1 MEEQPKKYYRLMD
14 DLKQQILTGQIK
26 PGEKLSSENEL
37 ARDYQVSRHTV
48 RKALSIL
55 ENEGYVYAMHGKGTF
70 CSETLLHTGNSKTIA
85 VITTYLDS
93 YIFTE
98 VIQGID
104 KVLTEAGYSILLK
117 NTKNS
122 RKLEADYL
130 AELLEKDIDGLIIE
144 PSKSQ
149 IFCRHMHLYEKL
161 DEYKI
166 PYVFIQGC
174 FRQLSEKPHVLLDDC
189 GGGYEITRYLIGQG
203 HHEIVGIFKA
213 DDAQGQNR
221 HKGYVK
227 ALQEAGILYD
237 PDKVIWFYTEDRTI
251 HPYEQMKQ
259 MARQRQ
265 TARKGQE
272 NFFDA
277 VVCYNDQIA
286 IEAIR
291 ALQEEGVSVPGDVA
305 VTGFDNSYLA
315 VNGRVP
321 LTTVEHPKEQLGE
334 MAAELL
340 LELIEEKKE
349 ETRETELQDGKKET
363 EEEKKERK
371 IIIPPKVIVR
381 ESTE

>member
-1 MEEQPKKYYRLMD
+1 MEELPRKYYLLMD
-14 DLKQQILTGQIK
+14 YLKQQILTRQIK
-26 PGEKLSSENEL
+26 PGEKLPSENEL
-37 ARDYQVSRHTV
+37 VREFQVSRHTV

-55 ENEGYVYAMHGKGTF
+55 QQEGYVYALHGKGTF
-70 CSETLLHTGNSKTIA
+70 CSEALIHTRQSKNIA
-85 VITTYLDS
+85 VITTYLNS

-104 KVLTEAGYSILLK
+104 RVMTNAGYSILLK

-130 AELLEKDIDGLIIE
+130 EELLGKDIDGLIIE

-149 IFCRHMHLYEKL
+149 IFCRHIHLYQKL

-166 PYVFIQGC
+166 PYVFIHGC
-174 FRQLSEKPHVLLDDC
+174 FQQLKDKPHVLLDDY
-189 GGGYEITRYLIGQG
+189 GGGYEVTKYLIQQG
-203 HHEIVGIFKA
+203 KREIIGIFKA

-227 ALQEAGILYD
+227 ALQEAGIFYD

-251 HPYEQMKQ
+251 QPYEQMKQ
-259 MARQRQ
+259 MAVRR
-265 TARKGQE
+265 AKCY
-272 NFFDA
+272 FDG

-291 ALQEEGVSVPGDVA
+291 ALQESGLSVPEDVA

-315 VNGRVP
+315 ANGRVP
-321 LTTVEHPKEQLGE
+321 LTTIDHPKEKLGE

-340 LELIEEKKE
+340 LELIQDGVTPQNEKK
-349 ETRETELQDGKKET
+349 
-363 EEEKKERK
+363 K
-371 IIIPPKVIVR
+371 IIIPPKLIVR
-381 ESTE
+381 ESTG

>member
-14 DLKQQILTGQIK
+14 DLKQQILNGEMK
-26 PGEKLSSENEL
+26 PGEKLLSENEL
-37 ARDYQVSRHTV
+37 AAEYQVSRHTV
-48 RKALSIL
+48 RKALGIL
-55 ENEGYVYAMHGKGTF
+55 QNEGYIYAVHGKGTF
-70 CSETLLHTGNSKTIA
+70 CSEALLHTGKSKTIA

-98 VIQGID
+98 VIQGMD
-104 KVLTEAGYSILLK
+104 RVLTEAGYSILLK
-117 NTKNS
+117 NTRNS
-122 RKLEADYL
+122 RKLEADCL
-130 AELLEKDIDGLIIE
+130 EELLSKDIDGLIIE

-149 IFCRHMHLYEKL
+149 IFCRHMHLYQKL
-161 DEYKI
+161 DEYRI
-166 PYVFIQGC
+166 PYVFIQGF
-174 FRQLSEKPHVLLDDC
+174 FRQMSEKPHVLLDDC
-189 GGGYEITRYLIGQG
+189 GGGYEITKYLISQG
-203 HHEIVGIFKA
+203 RRDIVGIFKA

-259 MARQRQ
+259 MARQL
-265 TARKGQE
+265 KE
-272 NFFDA
+272 NYFDG

-291 ALQEEGVSVPGDVA
+291 ALQEEGISVPRDVA

-315 VNGRVP
+315 VNGRMP
-321 LTTVEHPKEQLGE
+321 LTTIDHPKEKLGE

-340 LELIEEKKE
+340 LELIRERNGEVTEGEEVEKK
-349 ETRETELQDGKKET
+349 RE
-363 EEEKKERK
+363 RN

-381 ESTE
+381 ESTNGEKV